1 MAIEIKITIDDT
13 DEKILKDNLVDID
26 LWFQNA
32 AVGKI
37 NNCWKRMQNTWTTTL
52 INDESFTDSIPS
64 NKDDFVTLIT
74 SREDYKD
81 AATIASEDPLLEE

>member
-64 NKDDFVTLIT
+64 SKADFVTLVT
-74 SREDYKD
+74 GRSDYKN